1 MRHKLPAVLM
11 AALALVTT
19 APLPAHHSFA
29 AEFDQNKALTLQ
41 GVVTKVE
48 WMNPHIF
55 VYIDVKDDK
64 GNVSNWSLEGF
75 PPNTLYRQGWRKD
88 TIKPGD
94 TITVSAYS
102 AKDGS
107 TTASISP
114 WHRLHGHRASSWPRR
129 RSRSTSRS
137 YSA

>member
-1 MRHKLPAVLM
+1 MRHKLPAVFM
-11 AALALVTT
+11 AALAFMIAA

-29 AEFDQNKALTLQ
+29 AEFDQTKPLTLQ

-64 GNVSNWSLEGF
+64 GNVTNWSLEGF

-88 TIKPGD
+88 TIKLGD

-107 TTASISP
+107 TTASIRTVSTTD
-114 WHRLHGHRASSWPRR
+114 GHKLFTGPG
-129 RSRSTSRS
+129 
-137 YSA
+137 SAVVEGSGK

>member
-1 MRHKLPAVLM
+1 MRHKLPA
-11 AALALVTT
+11 ALIALLTA

-29 AEFDQNKALTLQ
+29 AEFDQGKSLTLQ

-64 GNVSNWSLEGF
+64 GNATNWSLEGF

-94 TITVSAYS
+94 TISVSAFG

-107 TTASISP
+107 TTASI
-114 WHRLHGHRASSWPRR
+114 RTV
-129 RSRSTSRS
+129 STSDGHKLFTGPG
-137 YSA
+137 SAVDEGARK

>member
-11 AALALVTT
+11 AALALVTAA

-107 TTASISP
+107 TTASIRTVSTMDGRKLFTGP
-114 WHRLHGHRASSWPRR
+114 GSAVPEGPRK
-129 RSRSTSRS
+129 
-137 YSA
+137 